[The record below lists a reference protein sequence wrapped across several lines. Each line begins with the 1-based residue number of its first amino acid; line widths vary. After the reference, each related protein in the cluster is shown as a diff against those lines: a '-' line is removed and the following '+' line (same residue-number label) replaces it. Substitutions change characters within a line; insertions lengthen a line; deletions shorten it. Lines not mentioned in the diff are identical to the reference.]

1 MNLKK
6 RKANVN
12 GQGVVRELEGSGK
25 AAMIP
30 KVEMLTDEGSGDV
43 LQAGDGDNM
52 FQEEGTACRKL
63 SRKKGEQDQGTER
76 DQWCGER

>member
-1 MNLKK
+1 M
-6 RKANVN
+6 
-12 GQGVVRELEGSGK
+12 VRELEGSGK

-30 KVEMLTDEGSGDV
+30 KVEMLTDEGGGDV

-63 SRKKGEQDQGTER
+63 SSKKGEQDQGTER
-76 DQWCGER
+76 DHWCGER